1 MLHYPGHLLLG
12 IAAVAATLFISNFSV
27 NRAVKRKL
35 KLSTFLF
42 SAYIVVNVVVFLR
55 PELVGAGREDVD
67 AQLRAFERLAFAGAL
82 INLLVISLLN
92 PHREDRASERVP
104 TILQDAIVIG
114 LLLLVST
121 FVFDEKLLTT
131 SAVSAVVIGFALQDT
146 LGNAFAGLAIQS
158 ERPFHVGHWVR
169 VGEFEGRV
177 AEVTWRATKLRT
189 KSGNFVILP
198 NNLVSKEAVTNYSEP
213 FVPTRLDVEV
223 GATYNAPPNEVKA
236 AIREAIA
243 QVPCVLE
250 TPAPDVLLTAFA
262 DSAITYRAR
271 FWIADYEMDERAR
284 DQVRTAIY
292 YAFSRH
298 RIEIPFPIQVQY
310 ELQPP
315 GADEATRQR
324 QREALLRSVD
334 LFASLSDDER
344 RMIAADTRTRTFGA
358 GEVVVREGEPGQS
371 MYVVV
376 SGKVAVVVGPD
387 KRNVATIEQ
396 GGYFGEMSLLTGDVR
411 SATVIAQGDAVVLEI
426 DADLFRKLAV
436 DSPHA
441 IERIGVDAIT
451 RRTELNHARDA
462 ARGAVV
468 ADAPAS
474 LLSRMKRFLR
484 LPQF

>member
-1 MLHYPGHLLLG
+1 MPHYPGHLLMG
-12 IAAVAATLFISNFSV
+12 IAAAAATLFISNFSV
-27 NRAVKRKL
+27 NRAVRRKL
-35 KLSTFLF
+35 KLSTFLLG
-42 SAYIVVNVVVFLR
+42 AYIATNLAVALR
-55 PELVGAGREDVD
+55 PELVGAGREAVD

-92 PHREDRASERVP
+92 PLREDRVSERVP

-198 NNLVSKEAVTNYSEP
+198 NNLVAKEAVTNYSEP
-213 FVPTRLDVEV
+213 VAPTRLDVEV
-223 GATYNAPPNEVKA
+223 GATYAAAPNQVKA

-243 QVPCVLE
+243 QVPCILE
-250 TPAPDVLLTAFA
+250 TPPPDVLLTAFS

-271 FWIADYEMDERAR
+271 FWIGDYEADEKAR

-292 YAFSRH
+292 YAFARH

-310 ELQPP
+310 ELEPP
-315 GADEATRQR
+315 RPDEPARER
-324 QREALLRSVD
+324 QREALLREVD
-334 LFASLSDDER
+334 LFASLTDDQR
-344 RMIAADTRTRTFGA
+344 RTISASTTMRTFGT
-358 GEVVVREGEPGQS
+358 GEVIVREGEPGQS
-371 MYVVV
+371 MYVVASGRV
-376 SGKVAVVVGPD
+376 SVVVGPE
-387 KRNVATIEQ
+387 KNNVATIEQ

-411 SATVIAQGDAVVLEI
+411 AATVVAEGDAVVLEI
-426 DADLFRKLAV
+426 DADLFRKLAAE
-436 DSPHA
+436 SPHA
-441 IERIGVDAIT
+441 IERIAVEAIT
-451 RRTELNHARDA
+451 RRTELNQARGA
-462 ARGAVV
+462 ARGAAV

-474 LLSRMKRFLR
+474 LLSRVKRFLR